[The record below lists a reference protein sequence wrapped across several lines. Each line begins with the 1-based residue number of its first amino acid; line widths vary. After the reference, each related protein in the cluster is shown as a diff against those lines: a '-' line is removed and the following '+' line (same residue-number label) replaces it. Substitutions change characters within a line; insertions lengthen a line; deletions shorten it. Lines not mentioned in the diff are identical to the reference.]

1 MSRYRT
7 MNNTV
12 AGVAMLASLM
22 VMSGCGSLLMS
33 GTRDEVAVYMLEW
46 AMPETRAAPNPSGP
60 AITVSTPIA
69 GPGFA
74 GSQMLYVE
82 QDHRLDAFA
91 FHRWADSPANML
103 EPLLVQALE
112 NSGLFSAVAHDATGV
127 RSALRLDSEVIRLQQ
142 NFGPSDSEVELAMR
156 FTLVDES
163 TDRLV
168 ATRVMTFRE
177 VAAEKGPYGG
187 VVAANRAVGRML
199 SGLQAFLSQEIATTR

>member
-1 MSRYRT
+1 MSHNRT
-7 MNNTV
+7 VNNTV
-12 AGVAMLASLM
+12 AGVAVLASLV

-46 AMPETRAAPNPSGP
+46 AIPETMVAPNPDGP

-74 GSQMLYVE
+74 GSQMLYEE

-112 NSGLFSAVAHDATGV
+112 NSGLFSAVAHDAAGV

-142 NFGPSDSEVELAMR
+142 NFGPSDSEVEFAMR

-163 TDRLV
+163 AGRIV

-177 VAAEKGPYGG
+177 AAGEKGPYGG
-187 VVAANRAVGRML
+187 VVAANRAVDGML
-199 SGLQAFLSQEIATTR
+199 SALQAFLDQEIATTR

>member
-1 MSRYRT
+1 
-7 MNNTV
+7 
-12 AGVAMLASLM
+12 
-22 VMSGCGSLLMS
+22 
-33 GTRDEVAVYMLEW
+33 
-46 AMPETRAAPNPSGP
+46 
-60 AITVSTPIA
+60 
-69 GPGFA
+69 
-74 GSQMLYVE
+74 MLYVE

-163 TDRLV
+163 AGRLV
-168 ATRVMTFRE
+168 ANRVMTFRE
-177 VAAEKGPYGG
+177 AAGEKSPYGG
-187 VVAANRAVGRML
+187 VVAANRAVDRML
-199 SGLQAFLSQEIATTR
+199 SALQAFMRQEIATTR